1 MRAGM
6 PIDRASATNSAVC
19 SLQSPTLVRSTS
31 SADGRLTVGFF
42 STSALTSRV
51 SRSARA
57 RVPVTP
63 ADHALG
69 FGPNLRRVAFDER
82 LGREVAIEIGRR
94 RRPA

>member
-6 PIDRASATNSAVC
+6 PSDRASATNSAVC

-42 STSALTSRV
+42 STSELTSRV

-57 RVPVTP
+57 RTPVMP
-63 ADHALG
+63 ATIRLG
-69 FGPNLRRVAFDER
+69 LGANLRRVAFDER
-82 LGREVAIEIGRR
+82 LGRR
-94 RRPA
+94 

>member
-6 PIDRASATNSAVC
+6 PSDRASATNSAVC

-42 STSALTSRV
+42 SSSALTSRV

-57 RVPVTP
+57 RAPVTP
-63 ADHALG
+63 CTMRSASARISGASLSMNG
-69 FGPNLRRVAFDER
+69 SGAR
-82 LGREVAIEIGRR
+82 
-94 RRPA
+94 